1 MLKNLAQ
8 LTKAKKEIADLEAWF
23 EKYDIQAIQ
32 YQRDMRV
39 LGESKIDIKFLDEE
53 AYKNAEKIKE
63 LRAAIANSNAMLKEH
78 LENLKNKGLN
88 K

>member
-63 LRAAIANSNAMLKEH
+63 LRATIANSNAMLKEH